1 MNKIMVKRGGI
12 TLLVAGLLVAA
23 ATLVV
28 TNDYYATVAFTLCFW
43 CITAAGYNLSSG
55 YAGEL
60 SLGHGVFLGI
70 GAYSSSLFYT
80 LGGVSPWLGMLIGVV
95 IAAGVAFLL
104 GIIAIR
110 LKGVF
115 FAIVTLAILLTFQ
128 VLAYRFKDLT
138 NGAIG
143 VVISGEPSFANFIF
157 EDRWS
162 YVLIIFVSL
171 IAVLLL
177 IKTMVSSRMGYELAA
192 YRENEDAALSLGIS
206 TIRVRVIAL
215 VVSGAITAF
224 AGSLW
229 SQYYQFIDPGSAFSL
244 NFSIQVALMAIVG
257 GFGSLYG
264 PLYGATL
271 IVLLGQ
277 LLQPLT
283 QQAAGLD
290 LLVYG
295 LALIVTLLFFPKGLT
310 GFKDSDLAH
319 RIGRRFS
326 RKVRNEATS

>member
-1 MNKIMVKRGGI
+1 MKKNLLTRSGLFLLIGG
-12 TLLVAGLLVAA
+12 LVVAA
-23 ATLVV
+23 ATMVV

-43 CITAAGYNLSSG
+43 CITAVGYNLSSG

-70 GAYSSSLFYT
+70 GAYSSTLFYT
-80 LGGVSPWLGMLIGVV
+80 IGGVSPWIGMIVGVLL
-95 IAAGVAFLL
+95 ASGVAFLL
-104 GIIAIR
+104 GVIAIR

-115 FAIVTLAILLTFQ
+115 FAIITLAILLTFN
-128 VLAYRFKDLT
+128 VLAYRLKDLT

-143 VVISGEPSFANFIF
+143 VVISGEPSFVNFIF
-157 EDRWS
+157 EERWV
-162 YVLIIFVSL
+162 YVLLIFLSL
-171 IAVLLL
+171 IGVML
-177 IKTMVSSRMGYELAA
+177 IVKTLVSSRMGYELAA

-206 TIRVRVIAL
+206 TIRVRIIAL
-215 VVSGAITAF
+215 VFSGAITAF

-229 SQYYQFIDPGSAFSL
+229 SQYYQFIDPQSAFSL

-264 PLYGATL
+264 PIYGAVL
-271 IVLLGQ
+271 IVMLGQ
-277 LLQPLT
+277 LLQPLV
-283 QQAAGLD
+283 QRAAGLD
-290 LLVYG
+290 QLLYG
-295 LALIVTLLFFPKGLT
+295 VILIIALLFFPKGLAS
-310 GFKDSDLAH
+310 FKDSALAH